1 MDLFLKLK
9 EAVWSKLENNS
20 SQSEVQFIK
29 RYDDMIEELQVLI
42 RVKESE
48 EIKQSEKKKQA
59 SSQKGA
65 P

>member
-1 MDLFLKLK
+1 MDLFLRLK

-48 EIKQSEKKKQA
+48 EMKQNEKKKLA
-59 SSQKGA
+59 TSQKGA